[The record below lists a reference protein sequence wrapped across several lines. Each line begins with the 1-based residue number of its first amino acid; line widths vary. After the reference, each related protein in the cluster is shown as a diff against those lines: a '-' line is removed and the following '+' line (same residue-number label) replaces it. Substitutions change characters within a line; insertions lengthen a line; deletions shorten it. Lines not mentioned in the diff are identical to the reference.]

1 MLKPEEHWRPLDPV
15 LHTCTTF
22 SWLGRLFRKSFIC
35 CRVQKSCNM
44 LSTQMHALEQAYAVH
59 YVSDKLASTWRYQ
72 KQAINARASLSAMLW
87 WLMTMYFLKFIV
99 DFHQIHANACWL
111 PSENNRYSLLCHYCK
126 RSAQKTAPNLISL
139 SLSLHRHLLTPNLM
153 EATVSLGQSHEM
165 LVAVHPHQHTGLL
178 GKYRAVSQS

>member
-1 MLKPEEHWRPLDPV
+1 MQHGLRYVNKLAILYISVYTRLNFESYLKMLKPEEHWRPLDPV

-139 SLSLHRHLLTPNLM
+139 SLSPSPSPN
-153 EATVSLGQSHEM
+153 S
-165 LVAVHPHQHTGLL
+165 
-178 GKYRAVSQS
+178 